1 MEAYRIAARNSVNN
15 EIKQA
20 ENIIKRNKET
30 IDRLKHI
37 QTNIEFNRNQIEKLS
52 ILEKEYEEKL
62 KTLKQKYIDIGTGL
76 YDNEFL
82 KDKEENDV
90 KFKKDK
96 EKQNTKYEKKEH
108 QKVLDK
114 EILDNEYKMR
124 RNEGPSDFHVKKEI
138 DRFFKSVNSIP
149 NFILDNLKNMPS
161 NKGYIWRGVH
171 CYGEL
176 PPESKNV
183 IMFEKCKN
191 GLMKIHECFEDK
203 ILIYEKV
210 NKGPKILVK
219 TIKRNPHILEE
230 TKRTISSLGF

>member
-1 MEAYRIAARNSVNN
+1 MDAFRITARNNINN
-15 EIKQA
+15 DIKQA
-20 ENIIKRNKET
+20 ENVIKRNKET
-30 IDRLKHI
+30 IERLKGV

-52 ILEKEYEEKL
+52 VLEKEYQEKL
-62 KTLKQKYIDIGTGL
+62 KTLKQKYIDIGVGL
-76 YDNEFL
+76 YDEEFL
-82 KDKEENDV
+82 KDKEESEL

-96 EKQNTKYEKKEH
+96 EKLDVKYEKKET
-108 QKVLDK
+108 QKILNK

-124 RNEGPSDFHVKKEI
+124 RHEGPSDFHIKKET
-138 DRFFKSVNSIP
+138 DRFFKSVNTIP

-191 GLMKIHECFEDK
+191 GLMKIHECFSDK

-210 NKGPKILVK
+210 GKGPKILLK
-219 TIKRNPHILEE
+219 TIMRDPLILEE
-230 TKRTISSLGF
+230 TKRVISSLGF